1 MFSWFTRHVAYL
13 LFLTTEAFRLSKSK
27 GNRII
32 YISGRQQIFLS
43 GIFVRLHS
51 LSFLRLIYPFSDS
64 LVCNFCIPGFVS
76 FQDRNNFFYIL
87 AWPRNGEDRERVVC
101 SAPYR
106 SLSFSLRTLP
116 SSFAVAWNIKFPIRV
131 CKLRTSFQEIT
142 SLFKGKRQRKKNIDE
157 SCLNDWET
165 AYGCFCFFFFSMMW

>member
-1 MFSWFTRHVAYL
+1 MAFPLFNTGILSFLLLSWVSFSTR
-13 LFLTTEAFRLSKSK
+13 F
-27 GNRII
+27 
-32 YISGRQQIFLS
+32 
-43 GIFVRLHS
+43 LHS

-76 FQDRNNFFYIL
+76 FQDRSNFFYIL

-165 AYGCFCFFFFSMMW
+165 AYGCFCFFFSVWCGSMPSGGKGLKKLLQPDTRKIL

>member
-13 LFLTTEAFRLSKSK
+13 LFLTTAAFRLSKGK

-43 GIFVRLHS
+43 GFFVRLHS
-51 LSFLRLIYPFSDS
+51 LSFLRLIYPFLDS
-64 LVCNFCIPGFVS
+64 LVCNSVDRAS
-76 FQDRNNFFYIL
+76 FLFRTESKEFFSIL
-87 AWPRNGEDRERVVC
+87 AWPRNGEDC
-101 SAPYR
+101 CTPYR
-106 SLSFSLRTLP
+106 SLSFSLRMLP

-142 SLFKGKRQRKKNIDE
+142 SLF
-157 SCLNDWET
+157 
-165 AYGCFCFFFFSMMW
+165 